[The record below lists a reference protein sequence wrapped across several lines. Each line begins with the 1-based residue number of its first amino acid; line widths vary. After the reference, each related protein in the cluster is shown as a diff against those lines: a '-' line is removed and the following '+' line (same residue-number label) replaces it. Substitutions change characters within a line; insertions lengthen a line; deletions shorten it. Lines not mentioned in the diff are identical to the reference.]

1 MATIAF
7 YTTNTGVE
15 IPSASGLGFYGASGF
30 GASVAVSAYQ
40 GKTFLTSPDGLTQG
54 PESNNIKWLNTGS
67 GIVGAGS
74 SGIGLKA
81 IPNAQ
86 SSLNVRFT
94 HDSAVKVQNA
104 ELRIYDRTNINN
116 SPSGVICK
124 VAEIVHPHTVIGKG
138 SNGLQGSGDA
148 SWIQPAGSG
157 VTVPLSDSPGNAGE
171 WAVTGSSSGGRSDT
185 QHDWYVTI
193 SASPTS
199 IGSKTY
205 FGLYMSLE
213 YL

>member
-15 IPSASGLGFYGASGF
+15 IPSNSGLGFYGNSGF

-54 PESNNIKWLNTGS
+54 PASNNVKWLNTGS
-67 GIVGAGS
+67 GIVGTTGS
-74 SGIGLKA
+74 GTGLKA

-94 HDSAVKVQNA
+94 HGSSVKVQNA
-104 ELRIYDRTNINN
+104 ELRVYDRVNINN

-124 VAEIVHPHTVIGKG
+124 VAEIVHPHASIGKG
-138 SNGLQGSGDA
+138 ADGLQGSGDV
-148 SWIQPAGSG
+148 SWITPAGSG
-157 VTVPLSDSPGNAGE
+157 TTVPLSDSPGNAGE
-171 WAVTGSSSGGRSDT
+171 YAVTGSSSGGRGDT
-185 QHDWYVTI
+185 QHDWYVAI
-193 SASPTS
+193 SATPTS